1 MLKKEKKYYTPEE
14 YLAFEETEDY
24 KSEYYNGEIF
34 AMAGGSAN
42 HNRIAGNFYAVLN
55 VAFEKE
61 PCEAFSGDM
70 RLLVKQSGLYTY
82 PDVVVVCGRLEFV
95 ANRTDTITNPVL
107 IVEVFSKSTENY
119 DRGQKFEFYRAI
131 PTLQHYLLIDQDRV
145 YLEHFKKTKEGWW
158 LLKEFNE
165 LDQTLKIEPPAF
177 ETPAFEALALEALA
191 FEISISRIYNK
202 VELED

>member
-1 MLKKEKKYYTPEE
+1 MLKREKKYYTPEE
-14 YLAFEETEDY
+14 YLALEETEDY

-70 RLLVKQSGLYTY
+70 RLLVKQSGLYTS
-82 PDVVVVCGRLEFV
+82 PDVMVICGRLEFV

-107 IVEVFSKSTENY
+107 IVEVLSKSTENY

-131 PTLQHYLLIDQDRV
+131 PTLQHYLLINQNRIH
-145 YLEHFKKTKEGWW
+145 LEYFQKTGEGWW

-165 LDQTLKIEPPAF
+165 LAQTLKIESFIFETPVF
-177 ETPAFEALALEALA
+177 ETPALE
-191 FEISISRIYNK
+191 IPISRIYNK
-202 VELED
+202 VELAD

>member
-1 MLKKEKKYYTPEE
+1 MLKREKKYYTPEE
-14 YLAFEETEDY
+14 YLALEETEDY

-55 VAFEKE
+55 VAFEKK

-82 PDVVVVCGRLEFV
+82 PDVMVICGQLEFV

-107 IVEVFSKSTENY
+107 IVEVLSKSTENY

-145 YLEHFKKTKEGWW
+145 YLEYFQKTGEGWW
-158 LLKEFNE
+158 VLKEFNE
-165 LDQTLKIEPPAF
+165 LDETLKIEPLIF
-177 ETPAFEALALEALA
+177 ETLALE
-191 FEISISRIYNK
+191 IPISRIYNK